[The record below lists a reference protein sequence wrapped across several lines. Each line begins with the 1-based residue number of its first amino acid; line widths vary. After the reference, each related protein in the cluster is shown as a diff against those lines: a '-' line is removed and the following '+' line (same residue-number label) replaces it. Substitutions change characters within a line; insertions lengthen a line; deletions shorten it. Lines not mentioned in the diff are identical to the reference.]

1 MKDKLKKIDI
11 KMLMNL
17 VKKSIHIYKLMKKKI
32 TSNIRLELIGTFI
45 ICILISGVFFFTS
58 IGVIGIFQIH
68 PYINYSEGTQ
78 NMQRTVESLVSKI
91 SKQEY
96 SIQDKENIQ
105 KIIDEYARGHVK
117 ILITDLDGKVNY
129 RTNNGD
135 EIQVDLYN
143 VIKNVNENRYEDS
156 QYWKWSESIQE
167 QVFIYPINFKD
178 QRSYII
184 LKGVPDGEIKYFYDD
199 IDVIAPTMIIISVIF
214 LLYLFFILAKRKV
227 QYIRELSDG
236 LMEIS
241 KGNLDFRIVKKGEDE
256 LALLAQNIN
265 YMSKSLK
272 KKIEEERRA
281 EATKNELIT
290 NVSHDLRTPLTSI
303 IGYLGLIKEKS
314 YKSEEDLDE
323 YIRIAFYKSEKL
335 KILIDDLFEYTK
347 VANKGIELN
356 KRDVNLN
363 EFLEQ
368 LIEEFVPIFEEN
380 NLQLEKKIIEEKIN
394 ILIDPDK
401 MVRVFENLLMN
412 AVKYSFK
419 PGKIK
424 ISIYKDDH
432 YGVVCI
438 QNKGKNIPE
447 EEIPYLFERFYK
459 GDKSRTSEDE
469 GTGLGLA
476 IAKNI
481 VEIQEGNIWAT
492 CEKEDI
498 SFFVSFKC

>member
-1 MKDKLKKIDI
+1 MKDKLKKVDI
-11 KMLMNL
+11 KGLIDL
-17 VKKSIHIYKLMKKKI
+17 LKKSIPLYKLMKKKI
-32 TSNIRLELIGTFI
+32 TSNIRLELVGTFT
-45 ICILISGVFFFTS
+45 ICIFISILFFFVS
-58 IGVIGIFQIH
+58 IGFIGIFQIH
-68 PYINYSEGTQ
+68 PYMNYSDGIN
-78 NMQRTVESLVSKI
+78 NMQWKTESLVSKL

-96 SIQDKENIQ
+96 SIQDKENIK
-105 KIIDEYARGHVK
+105 KIIDDYAENHVK

-129 RTNNGD
+129 KTKNGD

-156 QYWKWSESIQE
+156 KTWRGREPIQE

-178 QRSYII
+178 QRSYLI
-184 LKGVPDGEIKYFYDD
+184 LKGIPDGEIKYFYDD
-199 IDVIAPTMIIISVIF
+199 IDVIVPVMIVISVML
-214 LLYLFFILAKRKV
+214 LLYLVFILTKRKV
-227 QYIRELSDG
+227 QYIQEISEG
-236 LMEIS
+236 LIEIS

-256 LALLAQNIN
+256 LGLLAQNIN
-265 YMSKSLK
+265 HMSESLE

-303 IGYLGLIKEKS
+303 IGYLGLIKEKR
-314 YKSEEDLDE
+314 YKDEQDLEE
-323 YIRIAFYKSEKL
+323 YTRIAFHKSEKL

-356 KRDVNLN
+356 KIYVNLN
-363 EFLEQ
+363 EFLDQ

-380 NLQLEKKIIEEKIN
+380 NLELEKEIVEEKLN

-401 MVRVFENLLMN
+401 TVRVFENLLMN

-424 ISIYKDDH
+424 ISIYKDDYH
-432 YGVVCI
+432 GVVCI
-438 QNKGKNIPE
+438 ENKGKTIPKD
-447 EEIPYLFERFYK
+447 EISYLFERFYK

-476 IAKNI
+476 IAKSI
-481 VEIQEGNIWAT
+481 VEIQGGNIWAT
-492 CEKEDI
+492 CEEENI
-498 SFFVSFKC
+498 RFFVSFKC